1 MRRVLEHTIDI
12 HATPEQVWE
21 ALTGFDAYS
30 GWNPFMRSVSGAPQ
44 VGSKLRIELV
54 PPDGR
59 PIVVSPS
66 VVVADPGRELRW
78 RGALPLGLFTGEHAF
93 VISPAETGA
102 RVVHRGW
109 YRGFLVRP
117 KMPLHSLKLTRQ
129 RLGAHEVPIPG
140 NLSTK
145 RIRRAQRQRSFT
157 RNAITLSTQR
167 MFWKAKSVLERNG

>member
-1 MRRVLEHTIDI
+1 MQGCRPAVQSRLRRTEFVVLPGAQGSEASLRRSPESRVRRVLEHTIDI

-21 ALTGFDAYS
+21 ALTGFDAYA

-44 VGSKLRIELV
+44 VGSKLRIELA

-109 YRGFLVRP
+109 YRGFLVR
-117 KMPLHSLKLTRQ
+117 LFSR
-129 RLGAHEVPIPG
+129 V
-140 NLSTK
+140 
-145 RIRRAQRQRSFT
+145 
-157 RNAITLSTQR
+157 
-167 MFWKAKSVLERNG
+167 